1 MCSTD
6 TSFDHKEIF
15 ANGPSRGGHQD
26 MIRSPEAG
34 DGGRGR
40 GRALIPR
47 PGAVGTAEPG
57 NGEWK
62 VGLLTQ

>member
-1 MCSTD
+1 
-6 TSFDHKEIF
+6 
-15 ANGPSRGGHQD
+15 

-34 DGGRGR
+34 DRGRGR

-47 PGAVGTAEPG
+47 PEAVGTAEPG